1 MSENI
6 KKSGPTVDDVKKPTW
21 DRPTVASTVAKKPDG
36 LPMTSAA
43 ATAIG
48 IFLGL
53 RAVGVGQQRALLTS
67 TSLVY
72 LMSLPIVYQ
81 NKKGNFFDMMP

>member
-21 DRPTVASTVAKKPDG
+21 GRRTVASTVVKKPDG
-36 LPMTSAA
+36 LLMTSMA

-53 RAVGVGQQRALLTS
+53 RAVGVGQQSALLTS
-67 TSLVY
+67 TYLAY

-81 NKKGNFFDMMP
+81 NKKGNFFDMMT